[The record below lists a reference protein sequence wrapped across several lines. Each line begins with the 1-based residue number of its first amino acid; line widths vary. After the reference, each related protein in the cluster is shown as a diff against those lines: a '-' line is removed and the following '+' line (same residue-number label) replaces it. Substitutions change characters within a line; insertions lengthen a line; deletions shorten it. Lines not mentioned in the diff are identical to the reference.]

1 MKKLIITL
9 LIPFCG
15 YAVTAQTKRKPAT
28 KKALVKS
35 TAAPARMTSLAD
47 SASYAFGISMG
58 SGLKTNG
65 LKALNYDL
73 LIKGLKDAFQG
84 QTPLLNE
91 QASQKAIGDLFKT
104 ITMEKYAP
112 QIAKEKNFLEGNLKQ
127 INVKNTAS
135 GLQYIVITPGEG
147 PKPTA
152 TDNVLVNYKGTL
164 LDGKQFDS
172 SYDRKEP
179 LSIAVNR
186 VIPGWTEGLQLM
198 SPGSKYK
205 FFIPYQLA
213 YGERAMG
220 KDIPPYS
227 MLIFEVELLKIN
239 GK

>member
-28 KKALVKS
+28 KKATVKS
-35 TAAPARMTSLAD
+35 AAAARMTSLAD

-65 LKALNYDL
+65 LKVLNYDL

-205 FFIPYQLA
+205 FFIPSNLA

>member
-1 MKKLIITL
+1 MKKLFITL

-15 YAVTAQTKRKPAT
+15 YAVTAQTKHKPGN
-28 KKALVKS
+28 KKAPVKS
-35 TAAPARMTSLAD
+35 AAAPARMTSLAD

-91 QASQKAIGDLFKT
+91 QASQKAIGDLFKI

-127 INVKNTAS
+127 TNVRNTAS

-198 SPGSKYK
+198 SPGAKYK
-205 FFIPYQLA
+205 FFIPYNLA

-220 KDIPPYS
+220 KDIPAYS